1 MAALWAMALLMTVA
15 TIEARTTTTAMAA
28 VKAPLS
34 NVNTCL
40 FNLVI
45 HMCLMS
51 TVGCFIPF
59 FSGGIYSPSGKGLG
73 VVGAL

>member
-45 HMCLMS
+45 HMCLDFMDEN
-51 TVGCFIPF
+51 
-59 FSGGIYSPSGKGLG
+59 
-73 VVGAL
+73 